1 MRVTA
6 LTDSNLSPAFPE
18 GSAVRDRITGRTG
31 TVTREAGDWTVVE
44 LDLPLNLL
52 PGEDGLMLPTA
63 DLEAVA
69 L

>member
-1 MRVTA
+1 MTSIQ
-6 LTDSNLSPAFPE
+6 TTPTFPE
-18 GSAVRDRITGRTG
+18 GTAVRDRVTGRTG

-63 DLEAVA
+63 DLEAVT